1 VSTKHRG
8 RFEGSPVTQ
17 RLPTPAGAV
26 KLETFVP
33 WRLVQ
38 RGIRRAVIAPP
49 GAQKAVEVVSAG
61 GEPLRTEAKD
71 TALLR
76 ALGLAHHWQRLLHEG
91 RAASVVEIAQAEQ
104 IDITQVRRLLR
115 LTLLAPTVI
124 ETLLREPQ
132 HRLDPVLRQPWA
144 TLWQD
149 QCRQIERLHHR
160 DAPEAS
166 STR

>member
-1 VSTKHRG
+1 M
-8 RFEGSPVTQ
+8 GSVFMAQ
-17 RLPTPAGAV
+17 WA
-26 KLETFVP
+26 KD
-33 WRLVQ
+33 
-38 RGIRRAVIAPP
+38 RRKPLLLIAMS
-49 GAQKAVEVVSAG
+49 AAAILLTLLFAG
-61 GEPLRTEAKD
+61 GSQGPAKVAVFGSGADGAEA
-71 TALLR
+71 A
-76 ALGLAHHWQRLLHEG
+76 AAWQRLLHEG

>member
-1 VSTKHRG
+1 MSTKHRG
-8 RFEGSPVTQ
+8 RIEGAPVTQ
-17 RLPTPAGAV
+17 KLPTPAGGV

-49 GAQKAVEVVSAG
+49 GAPKGVEVHSTWAG
-61 GEPLRTEAKD
+61 PARTEAKD
-71 TALLR
+71 TALMR

-91 RAASVVEIAQAEQ
+91 RVASVVEIAQAEQ

-149 QCRQIERLHHR
+149 QCSQLKRLHR
-160 DAPEAS
+160 RGALEES
-166 STR
+166 SRR